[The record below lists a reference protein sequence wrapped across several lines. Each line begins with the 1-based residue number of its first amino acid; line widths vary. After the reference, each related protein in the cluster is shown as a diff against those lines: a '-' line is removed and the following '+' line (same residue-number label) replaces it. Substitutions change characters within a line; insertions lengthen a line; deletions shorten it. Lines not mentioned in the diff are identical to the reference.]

1 MEVLILTFTIISIL
15 ISLTAITLSLSAII
29 EVKALKNSTHKIE
42 WVPVPNPFENKQ
54 EDVEDFE
61 ADPTEGL
68 NL

>member
-1 MEVLILTFTIISIL
+1 MEVLILTCSIISGVFSLFAIGL
-15 ISLTAITLSLSAII
+15 SLTAII

-42 WVPVPNPFENKQ
+42 WLPLKTPYENSQ
-54 EDVEDFE
+54 EDIEEFE

>member
-1 MEVLILTFTIISIL
+1 MQVLILTCTIISGVFSL
-15 ISLTAITLSLSAII
+15 IAIALSLTAIII
-29 EVKALKNSTHKIE
+29 VMAMKNSTHKIE
-42 WVPVPNPFENKQ
+42 WMPVKTPYDNTE

>member
-1 MEVLILTFTIISIL
+1 MEVLILTCTIISGL
-15 ISLTAITLSLSAII
+15 ISLFAIALSLNAII

-42 WVPVPNPFENKQ
+42 WMPIQEPFKNKE

-61 ADPTEGL
+61 ADPLEGL

>member
-1 MEVLILTFTIISIL
+1 MEVLILTCTIISGL
-15 ISLTAITLSLSAII
+15 ISLFAIALSLTAII
-29 EVKALKNSTHKIE
+29 EVKALKNSTHRVE
-42 WVPVPNPFENKQ
+42 WLPVKNPYENKE